1 MRAKRCKRPTA
12 HVPAPEQGENANQA
26 LKIKNGIN
34 KLVNDTL
41 KLAMSD
47 LNSSLTSTTLNK
59 LPVTSA
65 HTMTIADSQ

>member
-12 HVPAPEQGENANQA
+12 HVPTPEQDENANQA

-41 KLAMSD
+41 KLATSD
-47 LNSSLTSTTLNK
+47 LNSSLKSTTLNK
-59 LPVTSA
+59 LPVTNA
-65 HTMTIADSQ
+65 HTMIIADSQ